1 MINLKGIIKRNL
13 LLKMT
18 SLNAVVIIIRLII
31 SVFVQR
37 LLAVNLGEAGIA
49 KIGQLRNLVQMLT
62 STASLGI
69 FNGIVKYVSENEQDK
84 KQLSKLFS
92 SAFIFGAVGSIVS
105 AAVLFFNADYISV
118 RLFGTNEF
126 IDLIKCLALLPP
138 IIGLNRIL
146 YGLING
152 LSDYKKHA
160 KIELGAYVL
169 SALLLLIFLYY
180 FSLKGVLFS
189 IVLTPLISF
198 GVIFIIFFDKLK
210 KYIKL
215 KELSTDFSFVKP
227 LLAFTLMSFISSVL
241 LNYIELD
248 VRTTITDRI
257 NIEEA
262 GYWTAMN
269 FISKNYMV
277 FSSSIFTLY
286 VIPKFAKINTGN
298 AFKKEV
304 LYIYKTLLPLFGIG
318 MIAVYLLRHVIIDII
333 YPNFAGLEGLFK
345 WQLLGDF
352 VRLATVVIAY
362 QFLAK
367 KLVWSFVIT
376 ELISLG
382 LFYGLSKHFVDI
394 YGAEGVVMA
403 HFYRYI
409 IYFVIVVI
417 TVWFYFRKQNVSKF
431 KT

>member
-37 LLAVNLGEAGIA
+37 LLAVTLGEAGIA

-62 STASLGI
+62 STSSLGI
-69 FNGIVKYVSENEQDK
+69 FNGVVKYVSEHENDT

-92 SAFIFGAVGSIVS
+92 SAFIFGAIGSVIS
-105 AAVLFFNADYISV
+105 AVVLFFNADYISM
-118 RLFGTNEF
+118 RLFGSTAF
-126 IDLIKCLALLPP
+126 VDLIKCLSLLPP
-138 IIGLNRIL
+138 VIGLNRIL

-160 KIELGAYVL
+160 KIELGGYIL
-169 SALLLLIFLYY
+169 SVVLLLICLYY
-180 FSLKGVLFS
+180 YNLKGVLFAIILS
-189 IVLTPLISF
+189 PLISF
-198 GVIFIIFFDKLK
+198 IVVLFIFFDKLK
-210 KYIKL
+210 THIKL
-215 KELSTDFSFVKP
+215 KELRVDFSYAKP
-227 LLAFTLMSFISSVL
+227 LLAFTLMSFISTVL

-286 VIPKFAKINTGN
+286 VIPKFAKINTGS

-304 LYIYKTLLPLFGIG
+304 LHIYKTLLPLFGLG
-318 MIAVYLLRHVIIDII
+318 MIAVYLFRPIIIDLI
-333 YPNFAGLEGLFK
+333 YPNFEGLGDLFK

-352 VRLATVVIAY
+352 VRLATLVISY

-367 KLVWSFVIT
+367 KMVWSFVIT
-376 ELISLG
+376 ELISLA
-382 LFYGLSKHFVDI
+382 LFYGLSKYYVDI

-409 IYFVIVVI
+409 IYFFIVII
-417 TVWFYFRKQNVSKF
+417 AVWYYFKRNNKSI
-431 KT
+431 

>member
-31 SVFVQR
+31 SIFVQR
-37 LLAVNLGEAGIA
+37 LLAVTLGEAGIA

-62 STASLGI
+62 STSSLGI
-69 FNGIVKYVSENEQDK
+69 FNGIVKYVSENENDT

-92 SAFIFGAVGSIVS
+92 SAFLFGAIGSIISGV
-105 AAVLFFNADYISV
+105 VLFFNADYISV
-118 RLFGTNEF
+118 RLFGDAAFVN
-126 IDLIKCLALLPP
+126 LIKCLSLLPP
-138 IIGLNRIL
+138 VIGLNRIL

-160 KIELGAYVL
+160 KIELGAYIL
-169 SALLLLIFLYY
+169 SVVLLLIFLYY
-180 FSLKGVLFS
+180 FNLKGVLFAIILS
-189 IVLTPLISF
+189 PLISF
-198 GVIFIIFFDKLK
+198 VVVLFIFFDKLK
-210 KYIKL
+210 AHIKL
-215 KELSTDFSFVKP
+215 QELSADFSFAKP
-227 LLAFTLMSFISSVL
+227 LLAFTLMSFISTVL

-286 VIPKFAKINTGN
+286 VIPKFAKINTGS

-304 LYIYKTLLPLFGIG
+304 LYIYKTLLPLFGLG
-318 MIAVYLLRHVIIDII
+318 MLLVYVFRHLIIDII
-333 YPNFAGLEGLFK
+333 YPNFEGLSELFK

-352 VRLATVVIAY
+352 VRLATLVISY

-367 KLVWSFVIT
+367 KMVWSFVIT

-382 LFYGLSKHFVDI
+382 LFYGLSKYYVDI

-403 HFYRYI
+403 HLYRYI
-409 IYFVIVVI
+409 IYFIIVII
-417 TVWFYFRKQNVSKF
+417 AVWYYFKRNKKHV
-431 KT
+431 

>member
-1 MINLKGIIKRNL
+1 MINLKGIIQRNL

-18 SLNAVVIIIRLII
+18 SLNAVVIIVRLII
-31 SVFVQR
+31 SIFVQR
-37 LLAVNLGEAGIA
+37 ILAISLGEAGIA

-62 STASLGI
+62 STSSLGI
-69 FNGIVKYVSENEQDK
+69 FNGVVKYVSENEKDN

-92 SAFIFGAVGSIVS
+92 SAFIFVGIGSILS
-105 AAVLFFNADYISV
+105 ALILFFNASYISNE
-118 RLFGTNEF
+118 LFGSEKFT
-126 IDLIKCLALLPP
+126 DLIKCLSLLPP
-138 IIGLNRIL
+138 VIGLNRVL

-160 KIELGAYVL
+160 KIELGVYVL
-169 SALLLLIFLYY
+169 SVILLLVFLYY
-180 FSLKGVLFS
+180 FNLKGVLFS

-198 GVIFIIFFDKLK
+198 GVICFIFLDKLK
-210 KYIKL
+210 KHIKIKAL
-215 KELSTDFSFVKP
+215 HYDLSYAKP
-227 LLAFTLMSFISSVL
+227 LLAFTLMSFISTVL
-241 LNYIELD
+241 LSYIELD
-248 VRTTITDRI
+248 VRTTITNRI

-286 VIPKFAKINTGN
+286 VIPKFAKINTGE
-298 AFKKEV
+298 AFKQEV
-304 LYIYKTLLPLFGIG
+304 IYIYKTLLPLFAAG
-318 MIAVYLLRHVIIDII
+318 MIAVYLLRHIIIGII
-333 YPNFAGLEGLFK
+333 YPNFEGLAVLFK

-352 VRLATVVIAY
+352 VRLATLVVAH

-382 LFYGLSKHFVDI
+382 LFYGLSKYFVDI

-403 HFYRYI
+403 HFYRYL
-409 IYFVIVVI
+409 IYFVVVII
-417 TVWFYFRKQNVSKF
+417 TVWYYF
-431 KT
+431 KTKKTTSED